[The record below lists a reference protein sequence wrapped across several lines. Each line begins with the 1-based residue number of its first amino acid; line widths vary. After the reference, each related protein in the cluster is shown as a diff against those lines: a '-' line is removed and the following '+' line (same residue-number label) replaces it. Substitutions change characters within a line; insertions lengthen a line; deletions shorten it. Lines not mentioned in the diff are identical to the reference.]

1 MSTFVNLIA
10 IITIIVTIGFIISVG
25 APFYIIV
32 LVSLGLGGP
41 LFCSLG
47 AVLSK
52 GD

>member
-10 IITIIVTIGFIISVG
+10 VVFIIVTIGFIINIG

-52 GD
+52 GE